1 MYSLDSDIGKLFVS
15 ITNKG
20 IEQLSLSEL
29 QEDERP
35 KTLETDEIFQNLTKP
50 LKEYFEG
57 ERKDFDLP
65 LNTIGTEFQKS
76 VWRHLEQIKFGK
88 TITYK
93 QQAVEM
99 NNLKGI
105 RAIAAANGKNPIMII
120 IPCHR
125 VIGSDNN
132 LTGYAGGL
140 ENKKWL
146 LNHEMGQMSLF

>member
-1 MYSLDSDIGKLFVS
+1 
-15 ITNKG
+15 
-20 IEQLSLSEL
+20 
-29 QEDERP
+29 
-35 KTLETDEIFQNLTKP
+35 
-50 LKEYFEG
+50 
-57 ERKDFDLP
+57 
-65 LNTIGTEFQKS
+65 
-76 VWRHLEQIKFGK
+76 
-88 TITYK
+88 
-93 QQAVEM
+93 M
-99 NNLKGI
+99 NNLKGF